1 MEYTSA
7 QANKL
12 LRQLQEEHNAVI
24 TREAQSRK
32 FVAATVEDPEQARPA
47 YDYDET
53 QARLALLERQIRTVK
68 HAINAFNL
76 THCPEGFNMTVDQML
91 IYIPQLTSRKQKLS
105 AMTAVLAKRRLPS
118 SGSEI
123 IEYEYANYDLAKA
136 EQALADTSA
145 ELNRAQLALDR
156 LNSTE
161 TMTITL

>member
-12 LRQLQEEHNAVI
+12 LRQLQEDHAALI

-32 FVAATVEDPEQARPA
+32 FVAATVEDPEQARPE

-76 THCPEGFNMTVDQML
+76 THCPEELARM
-91 IYIPQLTSRKQKLS
+91 PLTSR
-105 AMTAVLAKRRLPS
+105 
-118 SGSEI
+118 SGSI
-123 IEYEYANYDLAKA
+123 
-136 EQALADTSA
+136 
-145 ELNRAQLALDR
+145 R
-156 LNSTE
+156 STE
-161 TMTITL
+161 VLPPSLRVAD